1 MLPWGMAGK
10 QVGSAT
16 PSCSARFAPC
26 LHARRG
32 TIFVPIIGPS
42 SVRSARRQL
51 PNREAHRH
59 SYEPPPQLRRLN
71 ESQLRLTRRLDP
83 ATADLG
89 LHLADALTAASA
101 SLRACR
107 PINVRLKRLTRWQ
120 LVRFSGWACFLTAAR
135 FASSLAAAGAQGA
148 RDTTTLDGRNVS
160 GTWVRHRDLPTCDFP
175 QKTEKFAPERS
186 GCRRGPI
193 VRPCRRLPFTAVRF
207 AATILLR
214 AGGRDRLCRIRGV
227 AGLRR
232 DGTTDFTAHVA
243 AFQLLRL

>member
-1 MLPWGMAGK
+1 MINRTPARDRPGARAGGKSLYRPLTWRILAGKKITNDCEHLRRAMLPWGMAGK

-107 PINVRLKRLTRWQ
+107 PINVRLKRLNAGNWCASADG
-120 LVRFSGWACFLTAAR
+120 L
-135 FASSLAAAGAQGA
+135 ASSPPPASHHRWLRPA
-148 RDTTTLDGRNVS
+148 RKGHAIRPPWMG
-160 GTWVRHRDLPTCDFP
+160 GTSLGPGCATATCPPAIFP
-175 QKTEKFAPERS
+175 KKLKSSRP
-186 GCRRGPI
+186 RGQ
-193 VRPCRRLPFTAVRF
+193 AVD
-207 AATILLR
+207 AVPLS
-214 AGGRDRLCRIRGV
+214 DRV
-227 AGLRR
+227 AVC
-232 DGTTDFTAHVA
+232 HSPP
-243 AFQLLRL
+243 